1 MPKQDRHEN
10 DVVEDNQGYSLA
22 EKSLPLFLSVLFVFL
37 AILKPWPFLIVLNL
51 VSLKERE
58 FKLV

>member
-22 EKSLPLFLSVLFVFL
+22 KKSLPLFLSVLFVFL
-37 AILKPWPFLIVLNL
+37 AILEPWPFLIVLDL
-51 VSLKERE
+51 VSLKERKL
-58 FKLV
+58 KLV